1 MKNIGQ
7 EIKIAA
13 RAFNSAMDRFARR
26 YDLTGT
32 QLAIIDFLGHQPNET
47 CKRKDI
53 EQEFDIRRST
63 ATQIIQRMQ
72 AKGLIDQLPS
82 PLDSRQK
89 VIVLTKKGAGY
100 CPAIT
105 AFIDKN
111 DQLLEKKLDLK
122 KFREMLTAVS
132 EVMNH
137 VN

>member
-7 EIKIAA
+7 QIKITA
-13 RAFNSAMDRFARR
+13 RAFNAAMDRFARQ

-32 QLAIIDFLGHQPNET
+32 QLSIIDFLGHRPDHS

-63 ATQIIQRMQ
+63 ATQILQRMK

-82 PLDSRQK
+82 PTDGRQK
-89 VIVLTKKGAGY
+89 VIVLTKKGAGF

-105 AFIDKN
+105 AFIEKS
-111 DQLLEKKLDLK
+111 DQRLEKRIDLNQL
-122 KFREMLTAVS
+122 REMLSAVN
-132 EVMNH
+132 EVMNQ
-137 VN
+137 